1 MGTRFLLDTCAVIKY
16 LTQEFPVQG
25 LEYMDAILA
34 VESNIS
40 MITKIELLSWNP
52 PNPSDLDIYVDFISR
67 SNIIFINED
76 IANQTIQIRKQYRT
90 QLPDAIIAAT
100 AVALGMTLI
109 SDNDKDFDHIANLNY
124 QNPKNQ

>member
-124 QNPKNQ
+124 QNPKYQ